1 VGSRRDPVDFVSNAL
16 FCPLVISLLQISQEG
31 NCTCQIDVF
40 FQADVLA
47 FDNILHAGGFHGMGH
62 RAQSYRV
69 NKLLTSLHDPCG
81 SQINEFC

>member
-1 VGSRRDPVDFVSNAL
+1 MF
-16 FCPLVISLLQISQEG
+16 
-31 NCTCQIDVF
+31 F
-40 FQADVLA
+40 FQADVSA

-62 RAQSYRV
+62 GAQSYRV